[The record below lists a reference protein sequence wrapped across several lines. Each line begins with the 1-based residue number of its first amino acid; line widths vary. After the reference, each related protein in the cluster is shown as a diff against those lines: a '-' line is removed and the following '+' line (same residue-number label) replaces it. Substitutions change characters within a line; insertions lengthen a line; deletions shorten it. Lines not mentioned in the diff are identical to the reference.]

1 MCVCVWG
8 GGREALGTVGGAII
22 RADRKRT
29 TNKKVWVEE
38 GIKNKRKKKN
48 APERKNHGKK
58 ELYNT
63 RRTWQEM
70 ASLRHRLLNTAIII
84 HLPSL

>member
-1 MCVCVWG
+1 MG
-8 GGREALGTVGGAII
+8 GEALGTVGGAII
-22 RADRKRT
+22 SADRKRT

-38 GIKNKRKKKN
+38 GIKNKRKN
-48 APERKNHGKK
+48 APERKTPGKKRKK

-63 RRTWQEM
+63 RRTWREM
-70 ASLRHRLLNTAIII
+70 ASLRPRLLNTAIIK